1 MKFFCIAD
9 KDSAL
14 GFKLAG
20 IDTLEVSNREEALAA
35 FKQAVALKVVGA
47 ILVTYSAAEYIRDE
61 ISVQTYQKEMPL
73 VLEIPSRN
81 KAGSPRSANEFLKSA
96 IGMSVA

>member
-20 IDTLEVSNREEALAA
+20 VKTEEVSDRQEALAA
-35 FKQAVALKVVGA
+35 FAQALNIKDVGA
-47 ILVTYSAAEYIRDE
+47 ILVTYAAAEYIRDE
-61 ISVQTYQKEMPL
+61 ISQQTYQKELPL
-73 VLEIPSRN
+73 VLEIPSRD
-81 KAGSPRSANEFLKSA
+81 KAGNPRSANEFLKAA
-96 IGMSVA
+96 IGMSI